1 MAQLSRRTGVLRMR
15 ILAILNALLVVLVL
29 GPRPVAAQP
38 VQEPIAAE
46 TIRSAEVLLGLDF
59 TSEERAQ
66 LLERQQFFLDLE
78 GYRATYD
85 DIRSAAPDQSVFPA
99 LAFAPGPLSWTLP
112 EEDLGP
118 VWTHV
123 GGVRRPA
130 DLEDVAFW
138 TIPRL
143 AELIRTRQVT
153 SVELTRMYLDRI
165 RRFDPDLELV
175 VTLLE
180 DLALEQAARADE
192 ELESGIYRGPLHG
205 IPYAL
210 KDLFAVEGYPTTWG
224 AVADGFEEMEGTATV
239 ARKLEEA
246 GAVLVAKVSLGAL
259 AWGDVW
265 FGGQTRN
272 PWDLEEGSSGSS
284 AGSAASVSAGLVPFA
299 IGTETLGS
307 IVSPSTRTGVTG
319 LRPTFGRVSRAG
331 AMAVSW
337 SMDKAGPICRAAED
351 CGIVLDAI
359 RGADGIDPSAVDAP
373 FDYEPGI
380 DWSEITVGYVASD
393 FEGEDPG
400 VQLDRDALEVFRSL
414 GADLVPIELPDRPID
429 GFILILAAEAAA
441 SFDRLT
447 TENLDDLLPRQIVD
461 AWPNVLRTARFIPAA
476 EYIQANR
483 IRAQLGED
491 MADLFSEVDV
501 YLSSSQ
507 RGNNLLVTN
516 LTGHPSIALPN
527 GFLDPGSPT
536 SFTLTGRLYDEAT
549 LLAVA
554 RAYQEATD
562 FDEQHPPRFSR

>member
-1 MAQLSRRTGVLRMR
+1 MVRQSRRSGVPRMR
-15 ILAILNALLVVLVL
+15 TLAILSASMVVLVL
-29 GPRPVAAQP
+29 TPRGTRAQP
-38 VQEPIAAE
+38 VDEPVTAE
-46 TIRSAEVLLGLDF
+46 TIRSAEILLGLDF
-59 TSEERAQ
+59 TPEERAQ

-78 GYRATYD
+78 GYRGSYD

-99 LAFAPGPLSWTLP
+99 LAFTPGPLSWTLP
-112 EEDLGP
+112 EEDPGP

-138 TIPRL
+138 RIPEL

-175 VTLLE
+175 VTLLDE
-180 DLALEQAARADE
+180 LALEQAARADE
-192 ELESGIYRGPLHG
+192 EIASGVYRGPLHG

-224 AVADGFEEMEGTATV
+224 AVPDGFEEMEGTATL
-239 ARKLEEA
+239 ARRLEEA
-246 GAVLVAKVSLGAL
+246 GAVLVAKASLGAL

-265 FGGQTRN
+265 FGGRTRN

-284 AGSAASVSAGLVPFA
+284 AGPAAAVSAGLVPFA

-331 AMAVSW
+331 GMAVSW

-351 CGIVLDAI
+351 CGMVLDAV
-359 RGADGIDPSAVDAP
+359 RGADGIDPSAGDAP
-373 FDYEPGI
+373 FNYEPEV
-380 DWSEITVGYVASD
+380 DWSELTVGYVASD
-393 FEGEDPG
+393 FEGDDPG

-447 TENLDDLLPRQIVD
+447 MEDLDDLLPQQIVD

-483 IRAQLGED
+483 IRAQLGHD
-491 MADLFSEVDV
+491 MADLFSDIDV

-562 FDEQHPPRFSR
+562 FDERRPPRFSR

>member
-1 MAQLSRRTGVLRMR
+1 MR
-15 ILAILNALLVVLVL
+15 ILPISNLVVIVFVL
-29 GPRPVAAQP
+29 CPPSIRAQP
-38 VQEPIAAE
+38 EPEPVTVEA
-46 TIRSAEVLLGLDF
+46 IRQTEILLGLEL
-59 TSEERAQ
+59 TPEEREQ

-78 GYRATYD
+78 AYRGVYD

-99 LAFAPGPLSWTLP
+99 LTFAPGPLSWTLP
-112 EEDLGP
+112 EDDLGP
-118 VWTHV
+118 AWTHV
-123 GGVRRPA
+123 GGIRRPA
-130 DLEDVAFW
+130 ELEDVAFW
-138 TIPRL
+138 TIPEL

-165 RRFDPDLELV
+165 RRYDPDLELV
-175 VTLLE
+175 VTLL
-180 DLALEQAARADE
+180 DGLALEQAQRADRE
-192 ELESGIYRGPLHG
+192 IDSGLYRGPLHG
-205 IPYAL
+205 IPYVL
-210 KDLFAVEGYPTTWG
+210 KDLFAVEGHPTTWG
-224 AVADGFEEMEGTATV
+224 AVPEGFEEMDGTAAV
-239 ARKLEEA
+239 ALRLEEA
-246 GAVLVAKVSLGAL
+246 GAVLMAKVSLGAL

-272 PWDLEEGSSGSS
+272 PWDLDEGSSGSS
-284 AGSAASVSAGLVPFA
+284 AGSAAAVSAGLAPFA

-351 CGIVLDAI
+351 CGMVLDAI

-373 FDYEPGI
+373 FNYEPEI
-380 DWSEITVGYVASD
+380 DWSELTIGYVASD
-393 FEGEDPG
+393 FDGDDPA

-414 GADLVPIELPDRPID
+414 GADLVPVELPDRPID

-447 TENLDDLLPRQIVD
+447 IQDLDDRLPRQVVD
-461 AWPNVLRTARFIPAA
+461 AWPNVLRTARFIPAT

-483 IRAQLGED
+483 IRTQLGED
-491 MADLFSEVDV
+491 MADLFSDVDV

-507 RGNNLLVTN
+507 RGDNLLVTN

-527 GFLDPGSPT
+527 GFLDPGSPS
-536 SFTLTGRLYDEAT
+536 SFTVTGRLYDEAT
-549 LLAVA
+549 VLAVA
-554 RAYQEATD
+554 RAYQEATG
-562 FDEQHPPRFSR
+562 FDERHPPRFAR

>member
-1 MAQLSRRTGVLRMR
+1 MRTPIVALALALSALTPRTGHAQDAGRPITEEAVRQAE
-15 ILAILNALLVVLVL
+15 IVL
-29 GPRPVAAQP
+29 GLELTP
-38 VQEPIAAE
+38 
-46 TIRSAEVLLGLDF
+46 
-59 TSEERAQ
+59 EERRQ

-78 GYRATYD
+78 GYRGAYA
-85 DIRSAAPDQSVFPA
+85 DIRSAAPPQSVMPA
-99 LAFAPGPLSWTLP
+99 LAFRPGPVSWTPP
-112 EEDLGP
+112 EDDPGP

-123 GGVRRPA
+123 GGVQRPA

-138 TIPRL
+138 TIPEL

-153 SVELTRMYLDRI
+153 STELTRMYLDRI
-165 RRFDPDLELV
+165 ERYDPQLHLV
-175 VTLLE
+175 VTRL
-180 DLALEQAARADE
+180 DDHALRQAARADRE
-192 ELESGIYRGPLHG
+192 IEAGRYRGPLHG

-210 KDLFAVEGYPTTWG
+210 KDLFALEGHPTTWG
-224 AVADGFEEMEGTATV
+224 AVPEGFEEMPGTATV

-246 GAVLVAKVSLGAL
+246 GAVLLAKVSLGAL

-272 PWDLEEGSSGSS
+272 PWNLEEGSSGSS
-284 AGSAASVSAGLVPFA
+284 AGSAAAVAAGLVPFA

-331 AMAVSW
+331 GMAVSW

-351 CGIVLDAI
+351 CGMVLDAV

-373 FDYEPGI
+373 FNYTPDV
-380 DWSEITVGYVASD
+380 DWSGLTVGYVAED
-393 FEGEDPG
+393 FEGEGAD
-400 VQLDRDALEVFRSL
+400 VQLDRAALDVFRSL
-414 GADLVPIELPDRPID
+414 GARLVPIELPDRPID

-447 TENLDDLLPRQIVD
+447 MEDLDDRLPRQIVD

-483 IRAQLGED
+483 IRTQLGHD
-491 MADLFSEVDV
+491 MAAIMSEVDV
-501 YLSSSQ
+501 YLAASQ
-507 RGNNLLVTN
+507 RGSNSLVTN
-516 LTGHPSIALPN
+516 LTGHPAISLPN
-527 GFLDPGSPT
+527 GFLDRGSPK
-536 SFTLTGRLYDEAT
+536 SITLTGRLYDEAT

-562 FDEQHPPRFSR
+562 FHRRHPPGFSR